1 MRRTA
6 TILFHARQQTHFWH
20 LTTASYAEHK
30 ALGDFYEGILGLT
43 DKLLETYQG
52 KNARIDFGDIR
63 MTFRKY
69 TKDASVAYLKKLAK
83 YLSKG
88 ARTGLKEKVADL
100 NNILDEI
107 LELTNSTLYLL
118 SLS

>member
-6 TILFHARQQTHFWH
+6 TILFHARQQIHFWH
-20 LTTASYAEHK
+20 LTTTSYAEHK
-30 ALGDFYEGILGLT
+30 CLNEFYDKVLELT

-52 KNARIDFGDIR
+52 KNPRIEFGDIR
-63 MTFRKY
+63 MTFKKY
-69 TKDASVAYLKKLAK
+69 TKEASVAYLKKLAK

-88 ARTGLKEKVADL
+88 ARAGLKPKDSDL
-100 NNILDEI
+100 NNILDEL